1 MRRRTFITLCGI
13 AALPRAVLSQTRI
26 PLIGVLGGANEV
38 EGLVDGLRSGLAE
51 ENFLIGKN
59 VKIEY
64 RYGHGKYDQLPA
76 LANELLALPVDLLI
90 AVSSSPTA
98 LAAKAATSKIPI
110 VFYVGVDPVGIGLV
124 QSYNRPGGNVTGVV
138 NASEL
143 TPKRVSLLHELL
155 PASVPIAE
163 LVNQA
168 NRSYSDE
175 LLASEAAVRA
185 LGREFISLKA
195 SNEDEIKAA
204 FAIVRDRKAA
214 LVVWAEAYFNLER
227 ELIVSLAERYSVVTI
242 YGSREFV
249 KIGGLISYGSDRRD
263 MFRYVGVY
271 AGKILHGTS
280 PADLPVMRPTKV
292 ALVINLR
299 TAKTLGVAIPPTLL
313 GTADEVIE

>member
-1 MRRRTFITLCGI
+1 MRRRTFLALCGT
-13 AALPRAVLSQTRI
+13 AVLPGTVLSQRRV
-26 PLIGVLGGANEV
+26 PLIGVLGGTDEV

-51 ENFLIGKN
+51 GGFLVGKN
-59 VKIEY
+59 INVEY
-64 RYGHGKYDQLPA
+64 RYGHGKYDQLPT
-76 LANELLALPVDLLI
+76 LASELLALPVDLLI

-110 VFYVGVDPVGIGLV
+110 VFYVGVDPVGLGLV

-168 NRSYSDE
+168 NRSYSEE
-175 LLASEAAVRA
+175 LVASEAAVRA

-204 FAIVRDRKAA
+204 F
-214 LVVWAEAYFNLER
+214 
-227 ELIVSLAERYSVVTI
+227 
-242 YGSREFV
+242 
-249 KIGGLISYGSDRRD
+249 
-263 MFRYVGVY
+263 
-271 AGKILHGTS
+271 
-280 PADLPVMRPTKV
+280 
-292 ALVINLR
+292 
-299 TAKTLGVAIPPTLL
+299 
-313 GTADEVIE
+313 